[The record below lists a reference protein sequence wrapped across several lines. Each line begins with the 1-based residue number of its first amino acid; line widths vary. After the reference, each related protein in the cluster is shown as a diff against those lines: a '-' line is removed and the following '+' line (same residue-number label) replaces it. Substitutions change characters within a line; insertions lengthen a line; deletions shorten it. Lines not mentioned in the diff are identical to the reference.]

1 MAVIVIWRT
10 FQIYLGDII
19 KVIEPHDTV
28 GNTEW
33 WFVLLGNQ
41 TGYVP
46 ASYLAECTEDELARM
61 EELETEPRYAKAAEE
76 FYFSEYPFEARENIE
91 VGLHKY
97 I

>member
-1 MAVIVIWRT
+1 M
-10 FQIYLGDII
+10 
-19 KVIEPHDTV
+19 KVIEAHDTV

-61 EELETEPRYAKAAEE
+61 EELETEPRYAKATEE

-91 VGLHKY
+91 VRNVSCYKVA
-97 I
+97 